1 MANVGYIRVS
11 SADQNLDRQLE
22 GVPLDKFFEDTC
34 SGTSRIRHGLSAC
47 LSYLRE
53 GDVLH
58 VHSIDRLARNLKDL
72 QELVTDMTQRGIEVR
87 FHKENLIFSG
97 QDSPM
102 QTLLFQIMGAFAQ
115 FERACIRE
123 RQLEGIAQAR
133 LKGKHLGRPRK
144 LGKNDRKDILQRL
157 CDGDIPSEIAQE
169 YGVSISSIY
178 RVRMRARLLEAPHG
192 ERTDG
197 QTQKGRGGSAS
208 DDAVR
213 GDGETH

>member
-1 MANVGYIRVS
+1 MAHVGYIRVS
-11 SADQNLDRQLE
+11 SSDQNTARQLDQI
-22 GVPLDKFFEDTC
+22 PLDKTFEDQI
-34 SGTSRIRHGLSAC
+34 SGFSRARPGLKEC

-72 QELVTDMTQRGIEVR
+72 QELVTDMTHRGIEVR
-87 FHKENLIFSG
+87 FHKENLVFNG

-123 RQLEGIAQAR
+123 RQRDGILQSKLR
-133 LKGKHLGRPRK
+133 GQRLGRPAKLTDEIRK
-144 LGKNDRKDILQRL
+144 NILQRL
-157 CDGDIPSEIAQE
+157 YNGETPSEIAHA
-169 YGVSISSIY
+169 YCVDVSSIY
-178 RVRMRARLLEAPHG
+178 RVRRRARNEGFVLDV

-197 QTQKGRGGSAS
+197 QTQKGRDRSAS
-208 DDAVR
+208 DDAV
-213 GDGETH
+213 

>member
-1 MANVGYIRVS
+1 MAHVGYIRVS
-11 SADQNLDRQLE
+11 SSDQNTARQLDQI
-22 GVPLDKFFEDTC
+22 PLDKTFEDQI
-34 SGTSRIRHGLSAC
+34 SGFSRARPGLKEC

-72 QELVTDMTQRGIEVR
+72 QELVTDMTHRGIEVR
-87 FHKENLIFSG
+87 FHKENLVFNG

-123 RQLEGIAQAR
+123 RQLEGIAQAK

-144 LGKNDRKDILQRL
+144 LGKDDRNVILQRL
-157 CDGDIPSEIAQE
+157 CNGDLPSEIAQE
-169 YGVSISSIY
+169 YRVSLSSIY
-178 RVRMRARLLEAPHG
+178 RVRMRARLLEHTHG

-197 QTQKGRGGSAS
+197 QTQEVCDRSAS
-208 DDAVR
+208 DDAV
-213 GDGETH
+213 

>member
-11 SADQNLDRQLE
+11 STDQNPDRQLE
-22 GVPLDKFFEDTC
+22 GVPLDKSFEDKS
-34 SGTSRIRHGLSAC
+34 SGASRIRRGLTEC

-72 QELVTDMTQRGIEVR
+72 QELVTDMTQRGIEVH
-87 FHKENLIFSG
+87 FHKENLVFSG

-123 RQLEGIAQAR
+123 RQQEGIAQSK
-133 LKGKHLGRPRK
+133 LKGKHMGRPAK
-144 LGKNDRKDILQRL
+144 LGKKERKIILQRL
-157 CDGDIPSEIAQE
+157 CDGDTPSEIAQE
-169 YGVSISSIY
+169 YNVSVSSIY
-178 RVRMRARLLEAPHG
+178 RVRLRARALEYAHG

-197 QTQKGRGGSAS
+197 QAYQKERERSAP
-208 DDAVR
+208 DDTV
-213 GDGETH
+213 

>member
-1 MANVGYIRVS
+1 MAHVGYIRVS
-11 SADQNLDRQLE
+11 SSDQNTARQLDQI
-22 GVPLDKFFEDTC
+22 PLDKTFEDKI
-34 SGTSRIRHGLSAC
+34 SGFSRARPGLKEC

-72 QELVTDMTQRGIEVR
+72 QELVTDMTHRGIEVR
-87 FHKENLIFSG
+87 FHKENLVFNG

-123 RQLEGIAQAR
+123 RQLEGIAQAK

-144 LGKNDRKDILQRL
+144 LGKDDRNVILQRL
-157 CDGDIPSEIAQE
+157 CNGDLPSEIAQE
-169 YGVSISSIY
+169 YRVSLSSIY
-178 RVRMRARLLEAPHG
+178 RVRMRARLLEHTYG
-192 ERTDG
+192 ERREG
-197 QTQKGRGGSAS
+197 QTQEGRDRSAS
-208 DDAVR
+208 DDAV
-213 GDGETH
+213 